1 MVVRHGEQTTKGL
14 SALRSLIR
22 FHKQLCP
29 HCKNGKR
36 TYELDEQSPMCP
48 YLACHNGKTY
58 AMFEKLKMPEEK
70 RFWNRIKKLFGTK

>member
-1 MVVRHGEQTTKGL
+1 MVVRHGEETTKGL

-48 YLACHNGKTY
+48 YLACHNGKTC
-58 AMFEKLKMPEEK
+58 AMFEKLKTPEEK